1 MNAEGFALTDF
12 GRACFAHVKIASSP
26 SSSFLVR
33 FGCVFLMRYRL
44 TILSPLAPLLV
55 IFLQTSFLVLCL
67 VAVSV
72 AQTEELGDGSADPVK
87 LFERGQAAHAQAEL
101 EQALWFYDEAIKVKP
116 RFAEAEFQRGNALTS
131 LGAGR
136 FVDAEVAF
144 RRAIE
149 LRSDWSLPY
158 SALGALLVR
167 TSRDKEAQPLLER
180 ALALD
185 SKDNVAL
192 RLLADLRL
200 RAGDAREA
208 LKLAQRATSDPDA
221 PVSAWLLR
229 AMAEKAL
236 GERSE
241 ARKSLTHA
249 LEIDSK
255 SLGALVARAQLLI
268 DAGEYSAAIED
279 LKTAEG
285 INKDDKQI
293 LSLLALSYERWGKPE
308 EARRFAESAGLV
320 KAEEA
325 SLGGTI
331 KVIGSEQEIAAAN
344 SADPAQARK
353 ALATLLEKNPKNAM
367 LLARLGASYRTD
379 DPARSLEFY
388 RRASELQPNNSD
400 YATGYASALVQ
411 ARRFTEAIKILSHV
425 LAVTP
430 DSYAAHANIA
440 TALYENKRFGEAI
453 AEYRWL
459 LKTKPDLVVAY
470 YFIATAHD
478 YLGEYEEALPAYE
491 TFLASAQAQ
500 QNQLEIE
507 KVKLRLPSLKRQIQI
522 GQGVKRKK

>member
-1 MNAEGFALTDF
+1 
-12 GRACFAHVKIASSP
+12 
-26 SSSFLVR
+26 
-33 FGCVFLMRYRL
+33 MRYRL
-44 TILSPLAPLLV
+44 TILSAVALPLV
-55 IFLQTSFLVLCL
+55 IFLQTTFLVLCL
-67 VAVSV
+67 VGVGV
-72 AQTEELGDGSADPVK
+72 AQSEELGDGSADPVK
-87 LFERGQAAHAQAEL
+87 LFERGQAAHARGEL
-101 EQALWFYDEAIKVKP
+101 EQALGFYEEAIKVKP
-116 RFAEAEFQRGNALTS
+116 RFPEAEFQRGNVLTS

-136 FVDAEVAF
+136 FVDAEMAF

-158 SALGALLVR
+158 SALGVLLVR
-167 TSRDKEAQPLLER
+167 TSRDKEAQSLLER

-192 RLLADLRL
+192 RLLADLKL
-200 RAGDAREA
+200 RSGDTKEA
-208 LKLAQRATSDPDA
+208 LKLAQRATSDSDA

-236 GERSE
+236 GEKAE

-249 LEIDSK
+249 LEIDSRN
-255 SLGALVARAQLLI
+255 LAALVARAQLLI
-268 DAGEYSAAIED
+268 DAGEYPAAIED

-293 LSLLALSYERWGKPE
+293 LSLLVLAYERWGKPE
-308 EARRFAESAGLV
+308 EARRIAESAGLM

-325 SLGGTI
+325 SPGGTI
-331 KVIGSEQEIAAAN
+331 KVIASEQEIAAAN
-344 SADPAQARK
+344 SEDPVRARK
-353 ALATLLEKNPKNAM
+353 ALATLLEKNPNNAM

-388 RRASELQPNNSD
+388 HRASELQPNNSD

-411 ARRFTEAIKILSHV
+411 ARRFTEAIKILSRV
-425 LAVTP
+425 LAVAP
-430 DSYAAHANIA
+430 DSYSAHANLA
-440 TALYENKRFGEAI
+440 TALYESKRFAEAI

-459 LKTKPDLVVAY
+459 IKSKPHLVVAY

-491 TFLASAQAQ
+491 AFLASAQVQ
-500 QNQLEIE
+500 ENQLEIE